1 MYNILSATKAR
12 SSIFL
17 AMSTLLL
24 CTSANA
30 APKVVA
36 SIAPIHSLVS
46 MVMGDVAKPELLL
59 NANVSP
65 HNFALKPSDARAIQ
79 NADVVFWVGPALEAF
94 LAKPLEALDSKD
106 SNVALI
112 DAEGLTLLD
121 FRDAKKMSA
130 ADHHDGESDH
140 EEGHKDE
147 GEHDAK
153 HAHDDDDKEKHE
165 EKHEEAHGHEG
176 HNHVGDHDPHIW
188 LDPRNAAVMLEA
200 IAMRLEGIDPENAET
215 YRNNAQNALIEIQSL
230 ETKIS
235 ADLSD
240 VEKKSFVAFHDGT
253 QYFEARFG
261 LHAKGLL
268 LDNPEVSASAARM
281 KSLREVLQTE
291 DVACIFSETQFNSDV
306 TATLTEGLNVKV
318 EVLDPLGAG
327 IETGAGLY
335 GELLTKLGEKISQ

>member
-1 MYNILSATKAR
+1 
-12 SSIFL
+12 
-17 AMSTLLL
+17 MSTLLL

-46 MVMGDVAKPELLL
+46 MVMGDVAEPELLL

-65 HNFALKPSDARAIQ
+65 HDFSLKPSDARAIQ

-106 SNVALI
+106 TNVALI
-112 DAEGLTLLD
+112 DAKGLTLLD
-121 FRDAKKMSA
+121 FRDGEKIA
-130 ADHHDGESDH
+130 AAGA
-140 EEGHKDE
+140 HKDGHEHEDDDKHE

-153 HAHDDDDKEKHE
+153 HEHDDDDKEKHE
-165 EKHEEAHGHEG
+165 DKHEEAHGHEG
-176 HNHVGDHDPHIW
+176 HSHHGHTHVGDHDPHIW
-188 LDPRNAAVMLEA
+188 LDPHNAAVMLEA
-200 IAMRLEGIDPENAET
+200 IAMHLEGIDPENAET

-235 ADLSD
+235 AELSN
-240 VEKKSFVAFHDGT
+240 VGKKSFVAFHDGT

-261 LHAKGLL
+261 LNAKGLL

-335 GELLTKLGEKISQ
+335 GELLTKLTGSFQRCLS

>member
-1 MYNILSATKAR
+1 
-12 SSIFL
+12 
-17 AMSTLLL
+17 MSTLLL

-46 MVMGDVAKPELLL
+46 MVMGDVAEPELLL

-65 HNFALKPSDARAIQ
+65 HDFSLKPSDARAIQ

-106 SNVALI
+106 TNVALI
-112 DAEGLTLLD
+112 DAKGLTLLD
-121 FRDAKKMSA
+121 FRDGEKIA
-130 ADHHDGESDH
+130 AAS
-140 EEGHKDE
+140 GHKDAHEHEDDDKHE
-147 GEHDAK
+147 GEHDHEDDHKDEAE
-153 HAHDDDDKEKHE
+153 HAHDHEDDHKDKQ
-165 EKHEEAHGHEG
+165 EAEHGHHG
-176 HNHVGDHDPHIW
+176 HTHVGDHDPHIW

-200 IAMRLEGIDPENAET
+200 IAMQLESIDPENAET
-215 YRNNAQNALIEIQSL
+215 YRTNAHNALSGLQSL

-235 ADLSD
+235 TELSN
-240 VEKKSFVAFHDGT
+240 VGKKSFVAFHDGT

-261 LHAKGLL
+261 LNAKGLL

-281 KSLREVLQTE
+281 KSLREVLKTE

-335 GELLTKLGEKISQ
+335 GELLTKLTGSFQRCLS